1 MSEIK
6 YMNEEEF
13 LQIIEPM
20 EEMSRLLRRYS
31 SIKKSFGITLK
42 QFEDLTFTYEQEL
55 IVDYINKKIEK
66 YLKESR

>member
-31 SIKKSFGITLK
+31 SIKKSFDVTLK
-42 QFEDLTFTYEQEL
+42 QFEDLTFTDEQGL
-55 IVDYINKKIEK
+55 IVDYVNKKMEK

>member
-31 SIKKSFGITLK
+31 SIKKV
-42 QFEDLTFTYEQEL
+42 L
-55 IVDYINKKIEK
+55 I
-66 YLKESR
+66 